1 MIKKKYKASNDFK
14 FFAFS
19 DPLTWE
25 VWVLLFGTVI
35 ASGFMYHL
43 IDVIDC
49 VRLHREKDRGI
60 QGKLFNTVFAL
71 VEHIDHKPKSF
82 AATLTVLSTTI
93 LYTVV
98 IAAYTANLASFL
110 VVKNTPGI
118 KVTILQDA
126 VNNSMK
132 LCIWK
137 GTSMGDIVSAKYT
150 SYSNFVRKS
159 TQREI
164 FESVQ
169 EGTRDI
175 ALVGVD
181 AWGKFERDDQI
192 NVDCSLEWVG
202 RNVETIAA
210 SYPFK
215 GSIGFSSYLL
225 RNMIDL
231 HLSEMKLDGKFD
243 EIWDDHLNEIGS
255 GKCDIHADAIKSDG
269 KTRLNIN
276 NVGGIT
282 FLHGCICFA
291 AFLISILSAVLDPK
305 SDTEAVRKRLS
316 LSVFKPTLIQDEIPR
331 FSDYKYDDESAK
343 IQTISSRKYTSDDL
357 QQLVRDELKEL
368 EKRLMIAIEKKVKKC
383 TAFKSKN
390 HLDIY
395 FF

>member
-14 FFAFS
+14 FFAFA
-19 DPLTWE
+19 DPFTWE

-43 IDVIDC
+43 IDLIDC
-49 VRLHREKDRGI
+49 VRLNREKDRGI
-60 QGKLFNTVFAL
+60 QGKLFNTAFAL
-71 VEHIDHKPKSF
+71 VGHIDHNPKSF
-82 AATLTVLSTTI
+82 AATLTVLSTAI

-126 VNNSMK
+126 VNNNMK

-137 GTSMGDIVSAKYT
+137 GTSMDDIVSAKYP
-150 SYSNFVRKS
+150 SYSHFVRKS

-169 EGTRDI
+169 EGTCDI
-175 ALVGVD
+175 ALGGVD
-181 AWGKFERDDQI
+181 AWRKFERDDQI
-192 NVDCSLEWVG
+192 NGDCSLEWVG

-215 GSIGFSSYLL
+215 GYIGFCSYLL
-225 RNMIDL
+225 RNVIDL

-243 EIWDDHLNEIGS
+243 EIWNDHLNEIGS
-255 GKCDIHADAIKSDG
+255 GNCDIHADAIKSDG

-282 FLHGCICFA
+282 FLHGCICLA

-305 SDTEAVRKRLS
+305 SDKEAVRKRLL

-331 FSDYKYDDESAK
+331 FSDDKYDDESAK
-343 IQTISSRKYTSDDL
+343 IQTISNGKYTSDDL

-368 EKRLMIAIEKKVKKC
+368 EKRLMIAIEKK
-383 TAFKSKN
+383 S
-390 HLDIY
+390 
-395 FF
+395 